1 MEDGDD
7 SISYRSEYEESD
19 EPKRRYDD
27 LLRGGEKVVRVLEVI
42 AVMMTIVT
50 KGQYQRKHN
59 IP

>member
-1 MEDGDD
+1 MIVSVTGKNTKKVT
-7 SISYRSEYEESD
+7 SQ
-19 EPKRRYDD
+19 KRKYDN

-50 KGQYQRKHN
+50 KGQYQRKQN